1 MDAIMVKKV
10 SKVYHIGKTSI
21 KALDDVT
28 LEVKEGEILSVMGP
42 SGSGKS
48 TLLHLIGALDKPTS
62 GEIIEFGVNI
72 TRMSERE
79 LAKFRRKNI
88 GFVFQFFYLVPTLTA
103 LENVMLPLLPIKPK
117 GLKEKAKSLLEEVG
131 LGDRIYH
138 KPGELS
144 GGEQQR
150 VAIARALINDT
161 KIVIADEPTGNL
173 DSKTGKKIVGLLKK
187 IANKKR
193 KILIIATHDLE
204 VAKETDRIILLKD
217 GRISKEVS
225 PNEITAWEIA

>member
-1 MDAIMVKKV
+1 MGAIMVKKV

-28 LEVKEGEILSVMGP
+28 LEVREGEILSVMGP

-150 VAIARALINDT
+150 VAIARALINDP

-204 VAKETDRIILLKD
+204 VAKETDRIIILKD

>member
-1 MDAIMVKKV
+1 MGAIMVKKV

-28 LEVKEGEILSVMGP
+28 LEVREGEILSVMGP

-150 VAIARALINDT
+150 VAIARALINDP

>member
-1 MDAIMVKKV
+1 MGAIMVKKV

-103 LENVMLPLLPIKPK
+103 LENVMLPLLPIRPK

-150 VAIARALINDT
+150 VAIARALINDP